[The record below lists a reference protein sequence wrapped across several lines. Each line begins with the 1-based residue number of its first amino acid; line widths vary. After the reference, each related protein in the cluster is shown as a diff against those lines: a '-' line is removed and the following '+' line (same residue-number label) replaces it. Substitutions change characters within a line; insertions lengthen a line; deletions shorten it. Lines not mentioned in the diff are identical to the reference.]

1 MKTIFNLII
10 NKTNG
15 QHIIMNT
22 LKSNLF
28 LLLLGVLAGT
38 SLNAQEKQ
46 KGIATFVIYQEF
58 DFPVETLWET
68 VALDYGNIINSH
80 PAIYSSVY
88 TKGHTEGQLGA
99 QRKLEFNKKGTK
111 ALTETIVSWDPE
123 NYTYNVQLDQAD
135 GFPINEEVTLATL
148 TFKSLGPN
156 RSSFQFD
163 FSYGTTP
170 KFMAGLAKGRF
181 KSLLQDYMIAL
192 EHYILTGEQVNA
204 TTGNFKD
211 VKKAFKARHANVQS
225 NRVAT
230 N

>member
-1 MKTIFNLII
+1 MKPIFNLI
-10 NKTNG
+10 NNMTNG

-163 FSYGTTP
+163 FSYGTCCLIVYTQYLSNIR
-170 KFMAGLAKGRF
+170 GSLRYRRYCHCLIRF
-181 KSLLQDYMIAL
+181 PIRCTEVSYAMYRIDIVLCGKELIPFIS
-192 EHYILTGEQVNA
+192 
-204 TTGNFKD
+204 
-211 VKKAFKARHANVQS
+211 S
-225 NRVAT
+225 
-230 N
+230 